1 MYFPSLSSD
10 NSWLTNPT
18 QIADAVTAHL
28 FLSNHSQ
35 TQLYLGNVSSMAYA
49 IQQGTGDI
57 LLTIELI
64 RKMLINYY
72 SRFFTQVEVEVSEY
86 ITTENSLSGNT
97 SLSIYINFVGDDNKV
112 LNVSKLLEIQN
123 GKLIN
128 VINLLNT
135 GRAN

>member
-49 IQQGTGDI
+49 VQQGTGNI
-57 LLTIELI
+57 ITTIELI
-64 RKMLINYY
+64 KKMLTNYY

-86 ITTENSLSGNT
+86 VKLESSLSGNT
-97 SLSIYINFVGDDNKV
+97 SLSMYVSFIGDDNKIINISR
-112 LNVSKLLEIQN
+112 LFDIQN
-123 GKLIN
+123 GKL
-128 VINLLNT
+128 VKVTNLLNT
-135 GRAN
+135 GNVS

>member
-10 NSWLTNPT
+10 NSWLTIPT

-57 LLTIELI
+57 ITTIELI
-64 RKMLINYY
+64 RKMLTSYY
-72 SRFFTQVEVEVSEY
+72 GRFFTQVDVEVSEY
-86 ITTENSLSGNT
+86 VKSESSLSGNT
-97 SLSIYINFVGDDNKV
+97 SLSIYVSFVGDDNKTINISR
-112 LNVSKLLEIQN
+112 LFDIQN
-123 GKLIN
+123 GKL
-128 VINLLNT
+128 VKVTDLLNSGT
-135 GRAN
+135 VS